1 MADYKLSPSE
11 LTYLYDGCKH
21 CFVLKVKH
29 GIQQPSIG
37 LPAVFSRI
45 AGLQKEYYSGKRT
58 DTFCSALPPGVVQY
72 GEKKVRSE
80 SVRFEGIESTCF
92 IQGRFDIVAA
102 FDDGSFGV
110 LDFKTASPSDEK
122 SELYGRQLHAYALA
136 LEKPA
141 ADSLLLTPVTRLGLL
156 YFAPDR
162 CELTSDGRQSVEGPM
177 HWVEITR
184 DDTRFHEFLREVVQ
198 VLEGPLPPPD
208 TSNCDWCAYRANSGG
223 STTPIG
229 AATPSCPRCN
239 SPMRK
244 RSGSRGEFWGCSR
257 YPECKGTR
265 NV

>member
-1 MADYKLSPSE
+1 MPDYKLSPSE

-21 CFVLKVKH
+21 CFVLKVKY

-58 DTFCSALPPGVVQY
+58 ETFCPALPPGSVEY
-72 GEKKVRSE
+72 GEKKFKSQ
-80 SVRFEGIESTCF
+80 SVSFETTESTCF

-110 LDFKTASPSDEK
+110 LDFKTAGPSEEK

-136 LEKPA
+136 LENPA
-141 ADSLLLTPVTRLGLL
+141 PGSLLLTPVTRLGLL
-156 YFAPDR
+156 YFSPDR

-177 HWVEITR
+177 DWVEIPR
-184 DDTRFHEFLREVVQ
+184 DATRFHAFLGDVVQ
-198 VLEGPLPPPD
+198 VLDGPLPPPD
-208 TSNCDWCAYRANSGG
+208 LGNCEWCAYRTNTAGG
-223 STTPIG
+223 
-229 AATPSCPRCN
+229 ATSVAVTAPSCPRCN